1 MKESFVKT
9 LMTKLKGQHQSN
21 RKSGVYG
28 YMWWSGL
35 KIILLYFVIFIPVIL
50 IAKYLIDLNPFF
62 QYIFNN
68 FTDAFI
74 LIVFLISES
83 LLGLIPPDFFIIW
96 TSKFNSPL
104 VFLVLLGILSY
115 AGGIISYYIGSLLL
129 KTPRIK
135 SYSERVFQKY
145 IVLVRKWGGAF
156 IVISALFPF
165 SPYSM
170 IVMAVS
176 LFKYPFR
183 LMLLFG
189 ISRIAR
195 FIIQGVFYLKIL
207 NMDDFF
213 ASLF

>member
-1 MKESFVKT
+1 MKDSFLRT
-9 LMTKLKGQHQSN
+9 LMNKLKGQHQAN

-35 KIILLYFVIFIPVIL
+35 KIILLYFAIFIPIIL

-62 QYIFNN
+62 KYVFEHFSD
-68 FTDAFI
+68 FTVLGI
-74 LIVFLISES
+74 FLISES

-104 VFLVLLGILSY
+104 IFLTLLGILSY
-115 AGGIISYYIGSLLL
+115 AGGIISYYIGTLLL

-165 SPYSM
+165 SPFSM

-189 ISRIAR
+189 LSRIAR
-195 FIIQGVFYLKIL
+195 FIIQGVFYLNIL
-207 NMDDFF
+207 RMDDFF